1 MLSKQLIVTEPGHIE
16 LQDRA
21 IDDTLQPH
29 EALVRAEYTI
39 VSAGTEGAGFTG
51 LVKEMPF
58 GDEGHYPRNTGYG
71 HIGEVLEVGTEVSS
85 CKVGDRVL
93 SFSNHCSVIKA
104 DAGRMALPMPEN
116 TDGTRL
122 VFARMAGVSIGA
134 LRSSSVQAGETVL
147 IIGMGLVG
155 NFAAQLFRMAGA
167 EVMAADLSNL
177 RLAKARA
184 CGIERTVNPNE
195 TDLKDAVMAWTD
207 GKGVHVAVEAIGNS
221 HVINEAALLTRRY
234 GEIIL
239 LGSPRA
245 RATYDVTP
253 MLLHIHLEA
262 IRMIGALEW
271 RWPYHESERHW
282 SLLDNYRQIAR
293 WITEERLIVDPL
305 LTHLASP
312 SDCQQIYEGLTQNQD
327 TYLGAVFDWNLI
339 K

>member
-1 MLSKQLIVTEPGHIE
+1 MLSRQLIVTEPGHIE
-16 LQDRA
+16 LQDRT
-21 IDDTLQPH
+21 IEETLQPH
-29 EALVRAEYTI
+29 EALVQAEYTI

-58 GDEGHYPRNTGYG
+58 GDAGQYPRNTGYG
-71 HIGEVLEVGTEVSS
+71 HIGRVLDVGSEVTM
-85 CKVGDRVL
+85 CKTGDRVL

-104 DAGRMALPMPEN
+104 DARRMALPVPEEA
-116 TDGTRL
+116 DGKRL
-122 VFARMAGVSIGA
+122 AFARMAGVSIGA
-134 LRSSSVQAGETVL
+134 LRSSTVQPGDTVL
-147 IIGMGLVG
+147 VIGMGLVG
-155 NFAAQLFRMAGA
+155 NFAAQLFNMAGA

-177 RLAKARA
+177 RLEKAEA
-184 CGIERTVNPNE
+184 CGIDRTVNPAE
-195 TDLKDAVMAWTD
+195 TDLKEAVMEWTD

-271 RWPYHESERHW
+271 RWPSHESERHW

-305 LTHLASP
+305 LTHTASP
-312 SDCQQIYEGLTQNQD
+312 ADCQKIYEGLTKQQD
-327 TYLGAVFDWNLI
+327 IYLSAVFDWSLLG
-339 K
+339 

>member
-1 MLSKQLIVTEPGHIE
+1 MISKQLVVTEPGHIE
-16 LQDRA
+16 LQDTHL
-21 IDDTLQPH
+21 DDTLQPH
-29 EALVRAEYTI
+29 ETLVQAEYTI

-58 GDEGHYPRNTGYG
+58 GDSGQYPRNTGYG
-71 HIGEVLEVGTEVSS
+71 HIGEVLKVGKEVSS

-93 SFSNHCSVIKA
+93 SFSNHGSVIKA
-104 DAGRMALPMPEN
+104 DANRMTLPMPEGA
-116 TDGTRL
+116 DGKHL
-122 VFARMAGVSIGA
+122 AFARMAGVSIGA
-134 LRSSSVQAGETVL
+134 LRSSSVQPGETVL

-167 EVMAADLSNL
+167 EVMVSDLSNL
-177 RLAKARA
+177 RLNKAKA
-184 CGIERTVNPNE
+184 CGIELTVNPDE

-207 GKGVHVAVEAIGNS
+207 GKGAHVVVEAIGNS

-262 IRMIGALEW
+262 ISMIGALEW
-271 RWPYHESERHW
+271 RWPFHESERHW

-293 WITEERLIVDPL
+293 WITEARLIIPPL

-312 SDCQQIYEGLTQNQD
+312 VDCQKIYDGLTQNQE
-327 TYLGAVFDWNLI
+327 TYLGAVFDWHLI
-339 K
+339 